1 MQGPRN
7 LMIALAAGGATA
19 LAFAPLNLW
28 PLGVIG
34 LALLAHLVTSAGSGW
49 AAAGRAWLFGIAM
62 FAVSLNWIATAFTF
76 QAKMPAELGWVAVV
90 GLSMY
95 LALFVALPAG
105 LAARLAQKPV
115 ARALW
120 LVALW
125 PAAETLRGTLLTGFA
140 WNPIG
145 AIWLET
151 PVAQLA
157 SVVGTTGLSM
167 LALACGVALV
177 WTVGGS
183 GRGSGREAGRWRAAG
198 IVTLA
203 ATGGLALL
211 GNSMITETDFI
222 GTPLVVVQPGIG
234 QDERYDAAAAE
245 RHLATYVRLT
255 RTALNEVAQAG
266 RPVIQSAEVAQ
277 RTLTETEGVAS
288 PLPPSAEKVTGEY
301 RNKVDAGLA
310 RPTPEAAGGGTALL
324 PRKPTLV
331 VWPEGAI
338 DDLIEIDPAAL
349 ARIAGTMSK
358 GDMLLAGG
366 TGVNRKRDGST
377 RYANS
382 LFAISGDGRIV
393 ARFDKAHLV
402 PLGEYVPWREW
413 LEPLG
418 IARLV
423 PGDYDFAAGPGPRT
437 LTLPGFTSVSPM
449 ICYEIAFPQAVTD
462 SRNRPGWIVN
472 VSNDAWFGAWGP
484 PQHLAQARLRA
495 IEERLP
501 VARATPTGISAVVD
515 GFGRVRVS
523 MDQGSA
529 GSIITSLPPPQPES
543 LFTRLGLYAVAVL
556 ALLLAL
562 FGYLVERHRPPPPPR
577 PMRTITV

>member
-7 LMIALAAGGATA
+7 FIMATVAGSGTA

-34 LALLAHLVTSAGSGW
+34 FALLAHLVTSASRGW
-49 AAAGRAWLFGIAM
+49 TAALWAWLFGTAM

-105 LAARLAQKPV
+105 LAARLAQKPT

-125 PAAETLRGTLLTGFA
+125 PLAEMLRGTLLTGFA
-140 WNPIG
+140 WNPAG

-157 SVVGTTGLSM
+157 SVVGGTGLSM
-167 LALACGVALV
+167 LALACGVALLWLV
-177 WTVGGS
+177 
-183 GRGSGREAGRWRAAG
+183 RGAGRWRAAG
-198 IVTLA
+198 IATLA
-203 ATGGLALL
+203 STGVLALL
-211 GNSMITETDFI
+211 GGSMISETEFI

-245 RHLATYVRLT
+245 RHLATYIRLT

-277 RTLTETEGVAS
+277 RSLTETEGVVS
-288 PLPPSAEKVTGEY
+288 PLPPSAEKVTGEF

-338 DDLIEIDPAAL
+338 DDLIEINPAAL
-349 ARIAGTMSK
+349 ARLAATISK
-358 GDMLLAGG
+358 GDLLLAGG
-366 TGVNRKRDGST
+366 TGVRRLPDGSA

-402 PLGEYVPWREW
+402 PLGEYVPWRDW

-423 PGDYDFAAGPGPRT
+423 PGDFDFAAGPGPRT
-437 LTLPGFTSVSPM
+437 LALPGFTSVSPM

-462 SRNRPGWIVN
+462 NSNRPGWIVN

-523 MDQGSA
+523 MDQGA
-529 GSIITSLPPPQPES
+529 VGSITTSLPPPQPES
-543 LFTRLGLYAVAVL
+543 LFARLGLYPVAVL
-556 ALLLAL
+556 VLLLAL
-562 FGYLVERHRPPPPPR
+562 LGHLLERHRPPPPPR
-577 PMRTITV
+577 PLRTITV